1 MAGLNSAMGMM
12 SVSSSESADSL
23 LAQAQAEVA
32 TENGLAVGQVPVGGM
47 AQTAQPLA
55 PTQTDDIL
63 SRLNNL

>member
-12 SVSSSESADSL
+12 SVSSSENADSL

-32 TENGLAVGQVPVGGM
+32 NDGFAVGQAPVGGM
-47 AQTAQPLA
+47 SQTAQPIA

>member
-12 SVSSSESADSL
+12 SVSSSENADSL

-32 TENGLAVGQVPVGGM
+32 NDGFSVGQSPVGGM
-47 AQTAQPLA
+47 SQTAQPIA